1 MRTKSIYFTAILIIA
16 LFMSGCNKG
25 APSSSNKNVKEHTSD
40 TIKIYTTIFPI
51 EDFTKKIG
59 GKYVDVKSIYP
70 AGADA
75 HTFEP
80 TLKMMMNMADAD
92 LFIYNGAGFETFI
105 EKAEKTLA
113 NEKVKMVEASNG
125 IELLS
130 GHDHDHEEHGED
142 EHGNHDHDAHE
153 EEEHGDDDHGDHEE
167 EEHGDDDHGDHEENE
182 HADGDHD
189 HDHHHDQDP
198 HVWMDP
204 IHAIKMAENIKV
216 ALSEAMPSAKDEFE
230 QNFQDLKQKLE
241 QLDVDLSEVIQAA
254 EHKDLLVSHASYGY
268 WEHRYGIHQISITG
282 LSPENEPSQK
292 HLQTIIETAK
302 EHHLHYI
309 IYDQVP
315 SAKVVDTVQKETG
328 TKPIT
333 LHNLEYITEDDKSKK
348 EDYFSLMNKNIDTL
362 KIVLENE

>member
-1 MRTKSIYFTAILIIA
+1 
-16 LFMSGCNKG
+16 MSGCHK
-25 APSSSNKNVKEHTSD
+25 SSPAESNKTMNENTNGALKV
-40 TIKIYTTIFPI
+40 YTTIFPI

-59 GKYVDVKSIYP
+59 GKYVDVKSVYP
-70 AGADA
+70 VGADA

-80 TLKMMMNMADAD
+80 TLKMMMNIADAD

-105 EKAEKTLA
+105 DKAEKTVS

-130 GHDHDHEEHGED
+130 GDEHDHEDHSEAEHE
-142 EHGNHDHDAHE
+142 NHDHDAHTE
-153 EEEHGDDDHGDHEE
+153 DDD
-167 EEHGDDDHGDHEENE
+167 EHDAHTENE
-182 HADGDHD
+182 HNA

-198 HVWMDP
+198 HVWLDP
-204 IHAIKMAENIKV
+204 IHAIKMAENIKE
-216 ALSEAMPSAKDEFE
+216 ALSEAMPSAKEEFE

-241 QLDVDLSEVIQAA
+241 QLDVDLSEVIEAA

-268 WEHRYGIHQISITG
+268 WEHRYGINQISITG

-302 EHHLHYI
+302 KHHLHYI

-315 SAKVVDTVQKETG
+315 SAKVVNTVQKETG
-328 TKPIT
+328 TKPIA
-333 LHNLEYITEDDKSKK
+333 LHNLEYITEDDNSKK
-348 EDYFSLMNKNIDTL
+348 GFYVKCWGRVRWKLILPNMTFNFFILM
-362 KIVLENE
+362 

>member
-1 MRTKSIYFTAILIIA
+1 MRTKSIFFTVVLIIA
-16 LFMSGCNKG
+16 IFISGCHR
-25 APSSSNKNVKEHTSD
+25 SSPPHSNKNVNENTSG
-40 TIKIYTTIFPI
+40 TLKVYTTIFPI

-59 GKYVDVKSIYP
+59 GKYVDVKSVYP

-80 TLKMMMNMADAD
+80 TLKTMMNIADAD
-92 LFIYNGAGFETFI
+92 IFIYNGAGFETFI
-105 EKAEKTLA
+105 DKAEKTFA
-113 NEKVKMVEASNG
+113 NEKVKMAEASNG

-130 GHDHDHEEHGED
+130 GHDHDHDEHGEA
-142 EHGNHDHDAHE
+142 EHGNHDHDAHME
-153 EEEHGDDDHGDHEE
+153 GDDDENDHDAHTEN
-167 EEHGDDDHGDHEENE
+167 DHS
-182 HADGDHD
+182 D

-198 HVWMDP
+198 HVWLDP
-204 IHAIKMAENIKV
+204 IHAIKMAENIKE

-241 QLDVDLSEVIQAA
+241 QLDVDLSEVIEAT

-292 HLQTIIETAK
+292 HLQNIIETAK
-302 EHHLHYI
+302 KHNIHFI

-315 SAKVVDTVQKETG
+315 SAKVVNTVQKETG

-333 LHNLEYITEDDKSKK
+333 LHNLEYITEDDKTKK

-362 KIVLENE
+362 KIVLEN